1 MEPVN
6 IAALSE
12 EEREKIYYK
21 TFQNAISLC
30 DESHQKQLTDEYEVA
45 YAEMLKRR
53 ARIEEQQRIH
63 RQNNPGGLMRSYANC
78 YNLGSFTVFWMEK
91 RLEYNALVATYP
103 V

>member
-12 EEREKIYYK
+12 EERKKIYYK

-30 DESHQKQLTDEYEVA
+30 DSSHQEQLEEEYTVA
-45 YAEMLKRR
+45 YTKMLERR

-63 RQNNPGGLMRSYANC
+63 RQNNPGGLMDR
-78 YNLGSFTVFWMEK
+78 M
-91 RLEYNALVATYP
+91 ATATN
-103 V
+103 